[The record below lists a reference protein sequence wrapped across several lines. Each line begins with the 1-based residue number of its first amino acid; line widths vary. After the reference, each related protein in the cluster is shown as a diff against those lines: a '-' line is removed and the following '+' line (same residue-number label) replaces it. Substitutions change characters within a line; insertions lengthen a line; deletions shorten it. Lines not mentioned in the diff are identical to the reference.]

1 MTVKHFAKTAAYAAG
16 MFIFPIRP
24 KQEVDVA
31 AHVARIKSQMPEPK
45 PEFDI
50 DAHVAAVQASFM
62 SAVKDDL
69 K

>member
-16 MFIFPIRP
+16 MFAFGIKPNYKP
-24 KQEVDVA
+24 EPEVDIE
-31 AHVARIKSQMPEPK
+31 AHI
-45 PEFDI
+45 
-50 DAHVAAVQASFM
+50 AAVQASFM